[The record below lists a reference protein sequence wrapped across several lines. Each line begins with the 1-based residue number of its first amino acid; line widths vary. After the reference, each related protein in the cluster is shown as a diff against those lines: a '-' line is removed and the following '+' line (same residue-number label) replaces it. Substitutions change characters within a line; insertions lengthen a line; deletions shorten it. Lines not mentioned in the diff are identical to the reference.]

1 MGGLSGDDRS
11 PTAGQ
16 RTFAGEPGFSRLR
29 KQTKRER
36 FLAEMDVVVP
46 WGRLMALIEPHYPQG
61 GSGRKPMPLERM
73 LRIHFLQQWFG
84 YSDPGMEEALYEIP
98 LLRQFVDI
106 DLGRDFVP
114 DETTILKFRR
124 LLERHKLAQALFAEV
139 QSVLREKG
147 LLLQEGKTVDAT
159 LIHAPSSTKNRDR
172 QRDPEMRSTKKG
184 NQWYFGRKAHVATD
198 LQGIVQ
204 AVDYTA
210 AKVPDHQ
217 RLEGFLTGEE
227 SVVLADRGYDHPQ
240 VHDTPAARGIR
251 DAVARRRYPGQKTGL
266 AALKRYNRAIARIRA
281 RGEHAF
287 RVLKCPFGYRRTR
300 YRGLAKNGAQLT
312 TLFALANLYLLRRY
326 LLAA

>member
-1 MGGLSGDDRS
+1 MSG
-11 PTAGQ
+11 Q
-16 RTFAGEPGFSRLR
+16 MTFAEEPSLSRRR

-36 FLAEMDVVVP
+36 FLAEMDAVVP
-46 WGRLMALIEPHYPQG
+46 WARLVALIEPHYPKG

-98 LLRQFVDI
+98 LLRRFVGI

-124 LLERHKLAQALFAEV
+124 LLERHALAQAIFAEV
-139 QSVLREKG
+139 QSVLQEKG

-172 QRDPEMRSTKKG
+172 QRDPEMSSTKKG
-184 NQWYFGRKAHVATD
+184 NQWYFGMKAHVATD

-204 AVDYTA
+204 AVDFTA

-217 RLEGFLTGEE
+217 MLDGLLTGEE
-227 SVVLADRGYDHPQ
+227 SVVLADRG
-240 VHDTPAARGIR
+240 IKN
-251 DAVARRRYPGQKTGL
+251 AVARRRYPGQKTGL

-281 RGEHAF
+281 RGEHIF
-287 RVLKCPFGYRRTR
+287 RVLKCQFGSD
-300 YRGLAKNGAQLT
+300 QLRP
-312 TLFALANLYLLRRY
+312 AEPSMR
-326 LLAA
+326 

>member
-1 MGGLSGDDRS
+1 
-11 PTAGQ
+11 
-16 RTFAGEPGFSRLR
+16 
-29 KQTKRER
+29 
-36 FLAEMDVVVP
+36 MDVVVP
-46 WGRLMALIEPHYPQG
+46 WVRLMALIEPYYPKG

-98 LLRQFVDI
+98 LLRQFVGI

-124 LLERHKLAQALFAEV
+124 LLERHALAQAIFAEV

-172 QRDPEMRSTKKG
+172 KRDPEMSSTKKG
-184 NQWYFGRKAHVATD
+184 NQWYFGMKAHVATD

-210 AKVPDHQ
+210 AKVPDYQ
-217 RLEGFLTGEE
+217 RLDGLLTGDEP
-227 SVVLADRGYDHPQ
+227 VVLADRGYDYPQ
-240 VHDTPAARGIR
+240 VHDTLAARGIQ

-266 AALKRYNRAIARIRA
+266 ATLERYNRAIARIRA

-287 RVLKCPFGYRRTR
+287 RVLKCQFGYRRTR